1 MIYNFNNF
9 LYEQQQKLNSEYV
22 KEITGKEFF
31 NYLNPVDGNSKYTLY
46 PGTDRIFRQV
56 NIDYNTYG
64 DYNII
69 NPKLI
74 KRRSPNANSNYTNI
88 IISNLPSWKKYPK
101 RNKSLICGDFNRTH
115 GHFDLGEENL
125 FLVIPQNNAKIGMC
139 SQDFWTSFN
148 DFYSLSSLGSVISSL
163 LSSSFDDSWIKT
175 RNRLNKISI
184 KKLQEQFK
192 FNYIKFNL
200 DENKSVIENLDE
212 MLNPENNKFKLT
224 KWNNNFQ
231 FDYSFYD
238 GNMQEVWTDS
248 TSLLI
253 RYSVAKKLGLI

>member
-31 NYLNPVDGNSKYTLY
+31 NYLNPSDGRAKYTLY
-46 PGTDRIFRQV
+46 PGADKIFRQV
-56 NIDYNTYG
+56 NIDFNNYG

-74 KRRSPNANSNYTNI
+74 KRRSPNNMNNYTNLLT
-88 IISNLPSWKKYPK
+88 SSLPSWKKYPK
-101 RNKSLICGDFNRTH
+101 RNKSLICGNFKRTH

-125 FLVIPQNNAKIGMC
+125 YLIIPQNNAKIGMC
-139 SQDFWTSFN
+139 GDDFWNSFKKF
-148 DFYSLSSLGSVISSL
+148 DSLSY
-163 LSSSFDDSWIKT
+163 LSSIIKNAIGPTFDNSWIKT
-175 RNRLNKISI
+175 RNKLNS
-184 KKLQEQFK
+184 LSTQEFQK
-192 FNYIKFNL
+192 HIDFNFNL
-200 DENKSVIENLDE
+200 DDKKTIIENLDDL
-212 MLNPENNKFKLT
+212 LNPKNNNFQLT

-231 FDYSFYD
+231 YDYSLTNN
-238 GNMQEVWTDS
+238 GGQEVWTES